1 LNRSS
6 ELLCGASAIWIERQ
20 TDGSFKIL
28 LKTRFGLTAVEA
40 HTVIIAVGAYER
52 HLPFPGWTS
61 RCVLSMGAAQ
71 MLLRSDCLNSIKRA
85 VLSGTGPL
93 LWKVASEMCDNGI
106 KVMVVSFASLSHC
119 LKQFQALAT
128 CPREL
133 IEAIACL
140 LSIVRHSAR
149 VLFRHAVVFVNAKN
163 DVEVFVA
170 PVDEVGAPNISE
182 SISHRCDL
190 VAIGHGLLPNLL
202 LTRAIMCAHR
212 YDEHL
217 KSWLPICTELLETSV
232 EGLFV
237 AGEVASVGG
246 FRKAVTEGRIAA
258 YAALHRIGII
268 KEGEL
273 KKRCSKLLA
282 INSKLVRVARRLN
295 ATPGMDGWWRWLPN
309 DTVLCR
315 CEDVT
320 AGEVRQGVQWLVCD
334 CDDMNLLKFVTRIG
348 MGYCQGRTCENAIE
362 AFIKLQHRTSSK
374 TIVPLNIRFPIEPI
388 RFEEIAVCTEA

>member
-1 LNRSS
+1 MSDRQEGKKYEVVIIGAGPAGLAAAATAARYGVPVCLVESSHQVGGRYFKYAKRTFRSEQLLNLMLREVSINRSS

-190 VAIGHGLLPNLL
+190 VAIGHG
-202 LTRAIMCAHR
+202 
-212 YDEHL
+212 
-217 KSWLPICTELLETSV
+217 
-232 EGLFV
+232 
-237 AGEVASVGG
+237 
-246 FRKAVTEGRIAA
+246 RK
-258 YAALHRIGII
+258 
-268 KEGEL
+268 
-273 KKRCSKLLA
+273 
-282 INSKLVRVARRLN
+282 
-295 ATPGMDGWWRWLPN
+295 
-309 DTVLCR
+309 
-315 CEDVT
+315 
-320 AGEVRQGVQWLVCD
+320 
-334 CDDMNLLKFVTRIG
+334 
-348 MGYCQGRTCENAIE
+348 
-362 AFIKLQHRTSSK
+362 
-374 TIVPLNIRFPIEPI
+374 
-388 RFEEIAVCTEA
+388 